1 MADHSLDKPWN
12 FRPEAAKAYENIFTD
27 GGADI
32 KQGLPRELLDL
43 VKDSPPQRSVRDYEE
58 VHTWWWVAYEAM
70 LAELKSQGEGTGWQ
84 EIEANV
90 KR

>member
-1 MADHSLDKPWN
+1 M
-12 FRPEAAKAYENIFTD
+12 FTD
-27 GGADI
+27 GHAD
-32 KQGLPRELLDL
+32 KEDGLPKALLDL
-43 VKDSPPQRSVRDYEE
+43 VKNSPPQKGLKNYEE

-70 LAELKSQGEGTGWQ
+70 LAGLKAEGDGSGWQ